1 VPDEIQV
8 SARLVGLVRKDLIR
22 PDRPELAGED
32 AFRFRH
38 LLFRDAAYDSLP
50 KGTRADLHE
59 RFATWLDQ
67 HAAKSM
73 APDEIVG
80 HHLEQSYR
88 YRTELGAADLETRTL
103 GSQAAARLTQAG
115 QRASARGDLG
125 AAANL
130 LGRAAALLPVESR
143 ERIEVVL
150 AL

>member
-1 VPDEIQV
+1 VPPTLQAVLAARLDQLEPGERSVLERGAVEGEIFHRSAVQALVPDEIQV
-8 SARLVGLVRKDLIR
+8 SARLVGLVRKNLIR

-67 HAAKSM
+67 HAAKPM

-80 HHLEQSYR
+80 H
-88 YRTELGAADLETRTL
+88 
-103 GSQAAARLTQAG
+103 
-115 QRASARGDLG
+115 
-125 AAANL
+125 
-130 LGRAAALLPVESR
+130 
-143 ERIEVVL
+143 
-150 AL
+150 